1 MTQRYDGAI
10 ITVRS
15 DSITALVASL
25 RWEFCKKGEWCGAV
39 FRNFAKQ
46 ILHLFED
53 HQSLIEIVLKSAT
66 STLKRVADRRDYA
79 TRILWNVA
87 KLQYFNYAMRTVTYF

>member
-46 ILHLFED
+46 ILHLLED
-53 HQSLIEIVLKSAT
+53 HPEFDWNSFEISNVHFKACSWSPGLRHSNSLKCGQAT
-66 STLKRVADRRDYA
+66 
-79 TRILWNVA
+79 I
-87 KLQYFNYAMRTVTYF
+87 F